1 MMTTLL
7 AAVLALGMAQQPTDT
22 TVAMRAGG
30 RVHLEAVG
38 GSASFGTWD
47 REAVRVRALHPSGM
61 RVDVRPADGGVRVEA
76 AGHAG
81 APAAAVRYEITVP
94 RRASISVSGVNLS
107 VDVGGTTGS
116 VAISNVEGVIHVRDV
131 TGRVSVESVAGG
143 LVVDNVTGD
152 VAAATVNQS
161 IRLGRVRGS
170 ISAETV
176 NGSITVTG
184 ADATEVRVSTV
195 NGMIEY
201 DGVIRD
207 NGRYFLGAHNGQVT
221 MTIPENA
228 NARIRLS
235 SRTGRVEAAFP
246 VSLSP
251 ARNNRF
257 ELSVGSGSADIELH
271 SFNGAIRLARPGG
284 R

>member
-1 MMTTLL
+1 MITTLL
-7 AAVLALGMAQQPTDT
+7 AAALAFGMAQQPIDT

-38 GSASFGTWD
+38 GSASFATWE
-47 REAVRVRALHPSGM
+47 REAVRVRATHPPGM
-61 RVDVRPADGGVRVEA
+61 RVAVRATDGGVRVEA
-76 AGHAG
+76 AGRAG
-81 APAAAVRYEITVP
+81 APPSAVRYEITVP
-94 RRASISVSGVNLS
+94 RSASIGVNGVNLS
-107 VDVGGTTGS
+107 VDVDGTTGA
-116 VAISNVEGVIHVRDV
+116 VAISNVEGVIQVRGV
-131 TGRVSVESVAGG
+131 TGRVNVESVAGG

-161 IRLGRVRGS
+161 IRLGRVRGH

-184 ADATEVRVSTV
+184 ADAAEVRASTV

-207 NGRYFLGAHNGQVT
+207 NGRYFLGAHNGRVT
-221 MTIPENA
+221 MTIPEDA
-228 NARIRLS
+228 NARIRIS
-235 SRTGRVEAAFP
+235 SRTGRVEATFP
-246 VSLSP
+246 VSLNP
-251 ARNNRF
+251 ARSNRF
-257 ELSVGSGSADIELH
+257 ELTVGSGSADIELH
-271 SFNGAIRLARPGG
+271 SFNGAIRLVRPGG

>member
-1 MMTTLL
+1 MITTLL
-7 AAVLALGMAQQPTDT
+7 AAAVALGMAQQPVDT
-22 TVAMRAGG
+22 TVAMRAGE

-38 GSASFGTWD
+38 GSASFATWD
-47 REAVRVRALHPSGM
+47 REAVRVRSSHPPGM
-61 RVDVRPADGGVRVEA
+61 RVSVRPADGGVRVEA
-76 AGHAG
+76 AGRAG
-81 APAAAVRYEITVP
+81 APASAVRYEITVP
-94 RRASISVSGVNLS
+94 RNASISVNGVNLS
-107 VDVGGTTGS
+107 VTVDGTTGS
-116 VAISNVEGVIHVRDV
+116 VAISNVEGVIHVRGV
-131 TGRVSVESVAGG
+131 TGRVNVESVAGG

-161 IRLGRVRGS
+161 IRIGRVRGD

-184 ADATEVRVSTV
+184 ADAADVRASTV

-201 DGVIRD
+201 DGAVRD
-207 NGRYFLGAHNGQVT
+207 DGRYFLGAHNGRVT
-221 MTIPENA
+221 MTIPDNA
-228 NARIRLS
+228 NARVRIS

-257 ELSVGSGSADIELH
+257 EFTVGSGSADIELH
-271 SFNGAIRLARPGG
+271 SFNGAIRLIRPGG